1 MAARAY
7 IGREG
12 PCRPL
17 GGATGPLAFFLPG
30 TSLQIWRKKI
40 TLRACRPHR
49 ATGVVLKYFKTD
61 IYFKILIF
69 LNIKKKK
76 ALFFVGPQR
85 SLGPDRGPGLI
96 SAYRSRFFS
105 GRVWASQG
113 RFWFRNFT
121 PRFHPSTRHCLIDE
135 QMHARKKDSRMSSK
149 RPKLVVSVMFEY
161 HVSLGSFVDILV
173 YSLSLKKTIRSA
185 FKFYP
190 QKLFV

>member
-1 MAARAY
+1 MATCPLPPARDLFANSKKNY
-7 IGREG
+7 IRVLS
-12 PCRPL
+12 PKPR
-17 GGATGPLAFFLPG
+17 ATGPLSPPIG
-30 TSLQIWRKKI
+30 
-40 TLRACRPHR
+40 RP
-49 ATGVVLKYFKTD
+49 GVVLKYFKTG